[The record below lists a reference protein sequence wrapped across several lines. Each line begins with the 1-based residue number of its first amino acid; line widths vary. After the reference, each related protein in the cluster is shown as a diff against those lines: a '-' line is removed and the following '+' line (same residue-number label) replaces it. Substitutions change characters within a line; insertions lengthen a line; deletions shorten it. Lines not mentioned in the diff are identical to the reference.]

1 MGAMKFF
8 LLLFSLSIY
17 GAYKT
22 EGFYAEYY
30 DGPKRLDLIATFLPY
45 NPRVYC
51 DAGTPWKEKWPKGEV
66 GFDDVDFVWVEGPLV
81 ETRNAK
87 VLYLASGDVQEIR
100 GYQFLSR
107 WYWEGGAGHAIYLR
121 CDIYDATMRTLIYSP
136 PEQWRRSCYEYDLK
150 PFLKSAADKSGEHG
164 IDGIDFV
171 YMINLDERPEKF
183 ELAAG
188 GLQFYGIN
196 PYRFSAVNGWKLP
209 TSVLN
214 AVGARFSYLQD
225 QYMGHVYKEV
235 DGQEYLHS
243 EFLQDDGEAYFVRG
257 MAKGPIG
264 IVLSHLS
271 VLQDAYDSGFETIW
285 VMEDDV
291 EAVSDPREISGLI
304 RKLDSLT
311 DWDILFTDT
320 DTTDPKGVK
329 VPCRALPTRPN
340 VFVPKL
346 DVFMEKFYPIG
357 DEFSRTGMRYGAYSM
372 IVRRTGMKKILD
384 YYRRAG
390 VFIPYDMDF
399 WLCSDLKMVCVN
411 RDIVCHRKGALTDNH
426 QPNY

>member
-1 MGAMKFF
+1 
-8 LLLFSLSIY
+8 
-17 GAYKT
+17 
-22 EGFYAEYY
+22 
-30 DGPKRLDLIATFLPY
+30 
-45 NPRVYC
+45 
-51 DAGTPWKEKWPKGEV
+51 
-66 GFDDVDFVWVEGPLV
+66 
-81 ETRNAK
+81 
-87 VLYLASGDVQEIR
+87 
-100 GYQFLSR
+100 
-107 WYWEGGAGHAIYLR
+107 
-121 CDIYDATMRTLIYSP
+121 
-136 PEQWRRSCYEYDLK
+136 
-150 PFLKSAADKSGEHG
+150 
-164 IDGIDFV
+164 
-171 YMINLDERPEKF
+171 
-183 ELAAG
+183 
-188 GLQFYGIN
+188 
-196 PYRFSAVNGWKLP
+196 
-209 TSVLN
+209 
-214 AVGARFSYLQD
+214 
-225 QYMGHVYKEV
+225 MGHVYKEV